1 MTDEGRAFRRGAREA
16 AAPQVAG
23 PAVKRKDARAKSLP
37 TAPVRERAS
46 GKYRQKQG
54 GRRGQ

>member
-1 MTDEGRAFRRGAREA
+1 MTDESAPFR
-16 AAPQVAG
+16 
-23 PAVKRKDARAKSLP
+23 ARAQQQRNTVPTVKVRDSRARSIP